1 MLEKLILI
9 EEELS
14 VLMIEFL
21 ILLLAFHLI
30 EVVHDSPRYIVRSV
44 PPLPNQTMMKSKLQL
59 PPVHVFIFRFVVKS
73 LIVELGQIS
82 DVEVF

>member
-30 EVVHDSPRYIVRSV
+30 EVVHDPPRYIVRSV
-44 PPLPNQTMMKSKLQL
+44 TPLPNQAMMKSKLQL
-59 PPVHVFIFRFVVKS
+59 PPVHVLIFRFVVKS

-82 DVEVF
+82 DVEIF